1 MFFNVQRILVIDED
15 VEMMFAIIRHL
26 RRNGFTMESA
36 FGNEEASQKITAAG
50 NFGQPFDLVIRIVNT
65 HRTECIEFVRWIHT
79 HHADTSIIIISGLG
93 NMDWITPLLIPG
105 KDAAAQNPLTPEK
118 LLDIIAELE
127 YGKRQVNGTSITGK
141 WDNTADNIL

>member
-26 RRNGFTMESA
+26 RRNGFTMDSA
-36 FGNEEASQKITAAG
+36 FGNEEARQKFTAAE
-50 NFGQPFDLVIRIVNT
+50 NSGQPFDLAIRIVNT
-65 HRTECIEFVRWIHT
+65 HRTECIEFVRWIHSQ
-79 HHADTSIIIISGLG
+79 HAATSIIIISGLG

-105 KDAAAQNPLTPEK
+105 RDAAAQNPLTPEK

-127 YGKRQVNGTSITGK
+127 CGKAQGDSPPMIGK
-141 WDNTADNIL
+141 WNTTDNLF